1 MVRKFG
7 SHNFLSLTGSLLLA
21 LLIIYFFF
29 TPKASSREMKLT
41 QDLAQH
47 FVQHQR
53 LTLDVA
59 ATAAQVRQTGRMSLA
74 ASDLKFD
81 LDLVPHDIRAADYRA
96 EEFGA
101 DGVGR
106 RIDPGPVRTFKGVA
120 RGTEHGVRLGQLGQ
134 ARFTVDERGVEGMII
149 TPAEHYFVEPA
160 RKYSKEANVADYVI
174 YKESDVLTS
183 STGDCGVT
191 LSETVAQKAAE
202 FRPPSQPV
210 APAEPKPANKEDQFK
225 RSSLPANQKIHRHH
239 TRITRNAVTS
249 FPDCAT
255 VVLPFNS
262 TVTGNLQGNCVS
274 DGRWFDIYTFSGS
287 AGQEIS
293 LATSS
298 GVFNTYL
305 YLL

>member
-7 SHNFLSLTGSLLLA
+7 SHKLLSLTASLLFT

-29 TPKASSREMKLT
+29 TPRVSSRELKLT

-81 LDLVPHDIRAADYRA
+81 LELVPHDIRAVDYRA

-106 RIDPGPVRTFKGVA
+106 RIDPGPVRTFKGIA
-120 RGTEHGVRLGQLGQ
+120 RGIEKGVRLPQLGQ
-134 ARFTVDERGVEGMII
+134 ARFSMDERGIEGMII

-160 RKYSKEANVADYVI
+160 RKYSKEANAADYVI

-183 STGDCGVT
+183 SSGDCGVT

-202 FRPPSQPV
+202 IRSPSAPV
-210 APAEPKPANKEDQFK
+210 AEIKQKASITNDQFK
-225 RSSLPANQKIHRHH
+225 RSSLPREQKIH
-239 TRITRNAVTS
+239 
-249 FPDCAT
+249 
-255 VVLPFNS
+255 
-262 TVTGNLQGNCVS
+262 
-274 DGRWFDIYTFSGS
+274 
-287 AGQEIS
+287 
-293 LATSS
+293 
-298 GVFNTYL
+298 
-305 YLL
+305 